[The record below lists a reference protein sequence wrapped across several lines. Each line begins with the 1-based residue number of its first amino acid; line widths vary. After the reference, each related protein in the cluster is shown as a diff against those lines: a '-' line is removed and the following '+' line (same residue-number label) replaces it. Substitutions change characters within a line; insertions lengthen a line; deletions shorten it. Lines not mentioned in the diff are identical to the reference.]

1 MTRNIAILLACL
13 ALLGCARSSPPA
25 PVVYGQD
32 GGTSQER
39 TSQPRQQA
47 EQPRQPT
54 SQGERKAPKVE
65 RLGRTTTPST
75 SPSVVHVQADTQKQ
89 PAFNPSKPRG
99 RAGIHTVKR
108 GDTVYGIARRYQV
121 PLRSVIDA
129 NSLRPPYVLRIGER
143 LQIPVPRRHI
153 VEKGDTL
160 YGISRAYDVDLHELA
175 RINELRPPYTIKPR
189 QVLIVPGVGS
199 RAAATRVATKPD
211 DGTTRTAS
219 ASASDKAK
227 SDKAG
232 PNGTVAKTASK
243 PKNPAPKQ
251 TKAKNPSP
259 AGSTQSTEAKPA
271 SISTPAP
278 KEIPK
283 PPPRSSG
290 RFLWPVKGDI
300 ITRFGPQKD
309 GLHNDGINIAAAR
322 GSTIRAAENGVVAY
336 IGNEL
341 RGFGNLLLIK
351 HADGWIT
358 AYAHTDRILVKRGQ
372 KIRRGHAIARVGS
385 TGGVSRPQLHF
396 EVRQG
401 SRAVDPLKVLGQQSA
416 GLTRESEKGWPTATS
431 EAYPGARPSP
441 G

>member
-1 MTRNIAILLACL
+1 MTRNIAILFGCL
-13 ALLGCARSSPPA
+13 VLLGCARSSPPA

-47 EQPRQPT
+47 ERPQQPA
-54 SQGERKAPKVE
+54 SQEARKAPRAE
-65 RLGRTTTPST
+65 RVGRTATSSA
-75 SPSVVHVQADTQKQ
+75 SPSVVRVQTSADKQ
-89 PAFNPSKPRG
+89 PAFNPREPRG
-99 RAGIHTVKR
+99 RAGIHTVNR

-129 NSLRPPYVLRIGER
+129 NSLRPPYVLRVGQR

-160 YGISRAYDVDLHELA
+160 YGISRAYSVDLHELA
-175 RINELRPPYTIKPR
+175 RLNQLGPPYTIKPR

-211 DGTTRTAS
+211 DSATRTAS
-219 ASASDKAK
+219 ASAPNKAD

-232 PNGTVAKTASK
+232 SNGTAAKAASK

-251 TKAKNPSP
+251 TNAKKA
-259 AGSTQSTEAKPA
+259 GTTQSTEAAPA
-271 SISTPAP
+271 SVSTPAP

-283 PPPRSSG
+283 PPPRTSG
-290 RFLWPVKGDI
+290 RFLWPVEGEI

-309 GLHNDGINIAAAR
+309 GLHNDGVNIAATR

-358 AYAHTDRILVKRGQ
+358 AYAHTERILVKRGE
-372 KIRRGHAIARVGS
+372 KVRRGHAIARVGS

-396 EVRQG
+396 EVRRG

-416 GLTRESEKGWPTATS
+416 SLTRERE
-431 EAYPGARPSP
+431 
-441 G
+441 